1 MLLETLL
8 DLSSGRRHSRYFNQT
23 RSHYLFR
30 RIRIIALLLALVQP
44 AWLLVD
50 YLLLPADMLE
60 SIAISRGAAAVG
72 CLLLAAW
79 GWKRYSLKL
88 SHLRLALLVLIL
100 SAFQTVSSSLL
111 IANGYDSTVAGY
123 QFFPFMII
131 TMMAV
136 FPLSVIE
143 AFCFILGVLLIE
155 FMTQLVRGVSGSIEA
170 VNNLWLLSVLGLIA
184 GWAAVNQ
191 LNMLLG
197 LYRQATRDPLTG
209 LANRRQAME
218 QLSGDMVRCRE
229 QSKPLSVL
237 LFDLDKFKNF
247 NDTYGHAAGDIVL
260 KAFAKVMQKQAR
272 KRIDLVSRYGGEEFL
287 VVLPEMD
294 GEQAR
299 AVAEAIRLACHDA
312 KVKTPTSEEIG
323 FTTSVGV
330 AELKSEDDIDSVL
343 QRSDEALYIAK
354 DKGRDQ
360 VVLAV

>member
-30 RIRIIALLLALVQP
+30 RIRIIALLLALIQP

-60 SIAISRGAAAVG
+60 SIAIARGAAATA
-72 CLLLAAW
+72 CLLLASW
-79 GWKRYSLKL
+79 TLKRYSLKL
-88 SHLRLALLVLIL
+88 AHMRLAILVLIL

-111 IANGYDSTVAGY
+111 IAHGYDSTVAGY
-123 QFFPFMII
+123 HFFPFMII

-136 FPLSVIE
+136 FPLSILE
-143 AFCFILGVLLIE
+143 AFCFTVGMLLIE
-155 FMTQLVRGVSGSIEA
+155 YLTQLFRGVSGSIEA

-209 LANRRQAME
+209 LANRRQAMD
-218 QLSGDMVRCRE
+218 QLSGDMAQSRE
-229 QSKPLSVL
+229 QDKPLSVL

-260 KAFAKVMQKQAR
+260 QAFAKVMRKHAR
-272 KRIDLVSRYGGEEFL
+272 KRTDLVCRYGGEEFL
-287 VVLPEMD
+287 MVLPGMD
-294 GEQAR
+294 AIKAQE
-299 AVAEAIRLACHDA
+299 VAEAIRISCHNE
-312 KVKTPTSEEIG
+312 KIKTPSGERIG
-323 FTTSVGV
+323 FTTSIGV
-330 AELKSEDDIDSVL
+330 AELTATDDIDSIL
-343 QRSDEALYIAK
+343 QRSDDALYKAK
-354 DKGRDQ
+354 DSGRDQ
-360 VVLAV
+360 VALAI